1 MRGRHH
7 EVFSIEAML
16 DVKRLCKTVQV
27 AKPLVTEQIYPNF
40 MLFEILMQCTSG
52 NSDGGRSFNV
62 ANLNFTLAR
71 KD

>member
-1 MRGRHH
+1 MTF
-7 EVFSIEAML
+7 FSIEAML

-27 AKPLVTEQIYPNF
+27 AKPLVTEQIYPNI
-40 MLFEILMQCTSG
+40 MLFEILMQCTSR

-62 ANLNFTLAR
+62 ANLKFTLAG